1 MFNPHIH
8 HHQQQQQ
15 QQQQHQFHQHL
26 RQLQQLFQHQQP
38 PPPPPPQPSAAHH
51 VPHPPRAIPVPP
63 QPAPPPRMVNLCQTT
78 QTTIIA
84 PNPMLQGALLMQ
96 QMQGNMRGFGMGG
109 QQFRQFFAAGAR
121 SSLLGPVPMGVA
133 IKSPMMGFPP
143 ARPVY
148 PPVRYY
154 NNNSSAVPG
163 SSAASSS
170 ATDVVARQSEKKRDI
185 EQVTQDLTEDQPGP
199 STATEANEAGH
210 TANPIED
217 DGCCIISEEQLE
229 EPVIKKQ
236 KTQGFEVTREQ
247 PVVCAAE
254 ADCEILSSDS
264 SHPEEMGS
272 NVDSEVLESE
282 NEIPA
287 AEARGS
293 LAVTEVQ
300 HVDMPMVE
308 VPQEEDGLLP
318 GESHEEGEEDVDE
331 GNNKFYCYLCSITC
345 HNQQNFRSHM
355 NSISHQQRMMEIQ
368 HMSNACLVTLLP
380 RLQDSLQG
388 TTKDGEK
395 KNELKR
401 WCVTCQTHFTS
412 SVLEHRQTKE
422 HKVARKMTI
431 CSCTICKKNFRSSQM
446 FIQHLQTIEHRKKV
460 EMVQENEGCEE
471 PTKIPDGFLVEEEGA
486 MSEDDENMNQSNA
499 EDQDDL
505 DKQDGGASKEVTLED
520 ADDSV
525 QYDPEVLY
533 GGRFFVPVAGFI
545 CRLCN
550 KFYHFE
556 SPDLHL
562 HCKSLEHFEN
572 LKRYKTDQKY
582 AASRKC
588 VAEEESNT
596 CSSEPTSE
604 TSSKQPVISVCRLQM
619 QTNKETIESNETL
632 QDVTIS
638 TPSASSSGLENADIE
653 EAATSPTV
661 GREDSSETV
670 PEVTTE
676 TAPSVSNEGD
686 VDEQKAV
693 VGKKKA
699 KTTTAP
705 RRRTVRATN
714 RR

>member
-199 STATEANEAGH
+199 STATEANEAGEALFFSYLFSGMYMTVMYCVHLIGH

-229 EPVIKKQ
+229 EP
-236 KTQGFEVTREQ
+236 
-247 PVVCAAE
+247 A
-254 ADCEILSSDS
+254 L
-264 SHPEEMGS
+264 
-272 NVDSEVLESE
+272 
-282 NEIPA
+282 
-287 AEARGS
+287 GS

-388 TTKDGEK
+388 TTKDGSK

-460 EMVQENEGCEE
+460 QENEGCEE

-525 QYDPEVLY
+525 QFDPEVLY

-653 EAATSPTV
+653 EAATSPT
-661 GREDSSETV
+661 GCEDSSETV

>member
-8 HHQQQQQ
+8 HHQHQQQQ
-15 QQQQHQFHQHL
+15 QQQFHQHL
-26 RQLQQLFQHQQP
+26 RQLQQLFQQQ
-38 PPPPPPQPSAAHH
+38 PPPPPPQPSAGHH

-96 QMQGNMRGFGMGG
+96 QMQGSMRGFGMGG

-148 PPVRYY
+148 PHVRYY
-154 NNNSSAVPG
+154 NNNSSGVPG
-163 SSAASSS
+163 SSSASSS
-170 ATDVVARQSEKKRDI
+170 ATDAVARQAEKKRDI
-185 EQVTQDLTEDQPGP
+185 EQVTQDLSEDQPGP

-210 TANPIED
+210 TANPND
-217 DGCCIISEEQLE
+217 CDGCCTLSEEQLE

-236 KTQGFEVTREQ
+236 KTQGFEVRREET
-247 PVVCAAE
+247 VVCVAD
-254 ADCEILSSDS
+254 ADCEIISSDNDS
-264 SHPEEMGS
+264 QPE
-272 NVDSEVLESE
+272 EVLESE
-282 NEIPA
+282 NESSA
-287 AEARGS
+287 AEAQGS
-293 LAVTEVQ
+293 LTVPEDP
-300 HVDMPMVE
+300 HVDMPVVDM
-308 VPQEEDGLLP
+308 PQEEDCLLTA
-318 GESHEEGEEDVDE
+318 ESHGEGEEDVEE
-331 GNNKFYCYLCSITC
+331 GTNKFYCYLCSITC

-388 TTKDGEK
+388 NTKDDEK
-395 KNELKR
+395 KDELKR
-401 WCVTCQTHFTS
+401 WCATCQTHFTS

-422 HKVARKMTI
+422 HKLARKTAI
-431 CSCTICKKNFRSSQM
+431 FSCTICKKHFRSSQI

-460 EMVQENEGCEE
+460 EMVQEIEGCEE

-486 MSEDDENMNQSNA
+486 VSEDDENINLSSA
-499 EDQDDL
+499 EEQDNL
-505 DKQDGGASKEVTLED
+505 DKQDGGMSKEVTLED
-520 ADDSV
+520 MDDSV

-533 GGRFFVPVAGFI
+533 GGSFFVPVAGFI

-556 SPDLHL
+556 SPELHL
-562 HCKSLEHFEN
+562 HCKSSEHFAK
-572 LKRYKTDQKY
+572 LKNYKTDQKY

-596 CSSEPTSE
+596 CSSHPTCE
-604 TSSKQPVISVCRLQM
+604 LSSKQPFVSVCRIQM
-619 QTNKETIESNETL
+619 ETNGQTAEPNVSRE
-632 QDVTIS
+632 DVTIS
-638 TPSASSSGLENADIE
+638 TPCASGPGLEHTGME
-653 EAATSPTV
+653 EAATSLTV
-661 GREDSSETV
+661 GHQDSSETV
-670 PEVTTE
+670 PAVTIE
-676 TAPSVSNEGD
+676 TAPSVSNEGN
-686 VDEQKAV
+686 VDEQKGV
-693 VGKKKA
+693 VGKKKNKA
-699 KTTTAP
+699 TTTT
-705 RRRTVRATN
+705 RRRTVRVSN